1 MTALHRVLRQD
12 CLLVGRFRL
21 CHLLLMKDAN
31 YPWCILV
38 PDRDNISEIHQ
49 LSESDQL
56 QLMRESSIL
65 AAALEKVFSADK
77 INIAAL
83 GNIVP
88 QLHLHHVVRY
98 RNDKT
103 WPAPVWGAGRAKPY
117 SEEALQVVVDKLK
130 EGLGDRVEFLL

>member
-56 QLMRESSIL
+56 QLIRESSIL

-103 WPAPVWGAGRAKPY
+103 WPAPVWGAARAKPY

-130 EGLGDRVEFLL
+130 EGLGDRVDFLL